1 LIATFLLKK
10 KQVLTH
16 SSAGTQIV
24 IRFAMFFS
32 FFLQFAN
39 ADQAIINNESLT
51 WQCKN
56 KTSLGVAVKSKSECK
71 KLGEKVLQNYF
82 CFKDQP
88 KEATLCQAESQTP
101 ESCKDGVSL
110 KVWQCTLSPKITRCF
125 MPSGYERCPKSHRF
139 ISLGPGSPEGRIFGS
154 LFRDGICAKIGD

>member
-1 LIATFLLKK
+1 MERKAEHQLLQWKDSRNRKPLLIYGAR
-10 KQVLTH
+10 QV
-16 SSAGTQIV
+16 GK
-24 IRFAMFFS
+24 
-32 FFLQFAN
+32 
-39 ADQAIINNESLT
+39 T
-51 WQCKN
+51 W
-56 KTSLGVAVKSKSECK
+56 LMK

>member
-1 LIATFLLKK
+1 MIKFGL
-10 KQVLTH
+10 
-16 SSAGTQIV
+16 
-24 IRFAMFFS
+24 FFS
-32 FFLQFAN
+32 FFLQFAI
-39 ADQAIINNESLT
+39 AEQAIINKESLT

-56 KTSLGVAVKSKSECK
+56 KTSLGVAVKSKNECK
-71 KLGEKVLQNYF
+71 KLGEKVLQEYY

-88 KEATLCQAESQTP
+88 KEATLCQTEPQTP

-110 KVWQCTLSPKITRCF
+110 KVWQCTLSPKNTRCF
-125 MPSGYERCPKSHRF
+125 KPSGYERCPKSHRF